1 MEEYEY
7 LENLNSEELAK
18 IIDQMLDFEETT
30 KALMIL
36 EEKDSQKALELGKV
50 ILSILVDTFISKIS
64 FPMQPGP
71 EIGSISDA

>member
-36 EEKDSQKALELGKV
+36 EEKDSQKALELGKD
-50 ILSILVDTFISKIS
+50 IIKNKKESYRAYKKLFYDFLFYFYFTYI
-64 FPMQPGP
+64 
-71 EIGSISDA
+71 